1 MAIPKVLWT
10 VAKKAGNYYG
20 LYTKKQC
27 VDISI
32 NIGKELVDLSKANGG
47 LTDDIIATTVK
58 KHVPNV
64 NVQIYNSEKALQKEL
79 IRIGESEEFVNSISS
94 GRAAL
99 YFNMQGKAKGIYI
112 PKIESDKEISNF
124 VHEFEHY
131 LYNEHTP
138 KRKAIL
144 TSCQS
149 FVRMNEKLKSL
160 FKKSAKE
167 VTARKTKDHIVC
179 EKDLQANI
187 VDLFGI
193 QHLEATGKLKGV
205 GANSDDIVK
214 LLEGENFT
222 GLTSPAR
229 RKAYIRAITRAQ
241 SHPKMK
247 NQWAQL
253 QLMKTTIDDEVRA
266 YKVSDEVL
274 RYASGSSDVTW
285 QGLMS
290 DILSQTSKVLDD
302 EIDLAWDVMKKGSGK
317 ANIKTGLPTTSF
329 VGERFKDPLTAFLQS
344 SFDNAT
350 VYGEPILLSKL
361 NDPNRKRI
369 AVKVTELPPMK
380 IKKADAGLFAK
391 LNLENQNKKG

>member
-1 MAIPKVLWT
+1 MAIPKVLWS

-112 PKIESDKEISNF
+112 PKIETDKEISNF

-144 TSCQS
+144 TFVQS
-149 FVRMNEKLKSL
+149 AYKVSKKFKSL
-160 FKKSAKE
+160 FKTSVKE
-167 VTARKTKDHIVC
+167 APKRNVKVKDPLLAQ
-179 EKDLQANI
+179 KDLQGDI
-187 VDLFGI
+187 VELFGI

-302 EIDLAWDVMKKGSGK
+302 EIELAWDVMKKGSGK

-329 VGERFKDPLTAFLQS
+329 VGERFKDPLTALLQS

-361 NDPNRKRI
+361 KDPNRKRI
-369 AVKVTELPPMK
+369 PVKVTELPPVK
-380 IKKADAGLFAK
+380 IKKADCGIFAK
-391 LNLENQNKKG
+391 KKSK

>member
-1 MAIPKVLWT
+1 MAIPKVLWN
-10 VAKKAGNYYG
+10 VARKAGNYCG

-27 VDISI
+27 VELSTS
-32 NIGKELVDLSKANGG
+32 IGKELIDLKRRNGG
-47 LTDDIIATTVK
+47 LTDEVLDATVK
-58 KHVPNV
+58 KFVPHV
-64 NVQIYNSEKALQKEL
+64 NVKIFNSEKALQKEL
-79 IRIGESEEFVNSISS
+79 TRVGETEEFVNSISS

-112 PKIESDKEISNF
+112 PKVETDTEISNF

-138 KRKAIL
+138 KRKSVL
-144 TSCQS
+144 TFVQS
-149 FVRMNEKLKSL
+149 VNRMNEKFKSL
-160 FKKSAKE
+160 FKTSVNEMSKPK
-167 VTARKTKDHIVC
+167 VKDTLLAQ
-179 EKDLQANI
+179 KDLQADI

-222 GLTSPAR
+222 GLTSSAR

-241 SHPKMK
+241 SNPKMK
-247 NQWAQL
+247 DQWAQL
-253 QLMKTTIDDEVRA
+253 QIIKTTIDDEVRA

-285 QGLMS
+285 QGMMS
-290 DILSQTSKVLDD
+290 EILSQTSEVLDD
-302 EIDLAWDVMKKGSGK
+302 EIELAWDVMKKGSGK

-329 VGERFKDPLTAFLQS
+329 VGERFKDPLTSFLQA
-344 SFDNAT
+344 SFDNAA

-361 NDPNRKRI
+361 KDPNRKRI
-369 AVKVTELPPMK
+369 AVKITELPPRQ
-380 IKKADAGLFAK
+380 IRQVDGGLFAK
-391 LNLENQNKKG
+391 SKNKSE

>member
-1 MAIPKVLWT
+1 MAIPKVLWN
-10 VAKKAGNYYG
+10 VARKAGNYCG

-27 VDISI
+27 VELSTS
-32 NIGKELVDLSKANGG
+32 IGKELIDLKRRNGG
-47 LTDDIIATTVK
+47 LTDEVLDATVK
-58 KHVPNV
+58 KFAPHV
-64 NVQIYNSEKALQKEL
+64 NVKIFNSEKALQKEL
-79 IRIGESEEFVNSISS
+79 TRVGETEEFVNSISS

-112 PKIESDKEISNF
+112 PKVETDTEISNF

-138 KRKAIL
+138 KRKSVL
-144 TSCQS
+144 T
-149 FVRMNEKLKSL
+149 FVQAVNRMNEKLKSL
-160 FKKSAKE
+160 FKTSVNDVSKPK
-167 VTARKTKDHIVC
+167 VKDTLLAQ
-179 EKDLQANI
+179 KDLQGDI
-187 VDLFGI
+187 LDLFGI

-222 GLTSPAR
+222 GLTSSAR

-241 SHPKMK
+241 SNPKMK
-247 NQWAQL
+247 DQWAQL
-253 QLMKTTIDDEVRA
+253 QIIKTTIDDEVRA

-285 QGLMS
+285 QGMMS
-290 DILSQTSKVLDD
+290 EILSQTSEVLDD
-302 EIDLAWDVMKKGSGK
+302 EIELAWDVMKKGSGK

-329 VGERFKDPLTAFLQS
+329 VGERFKDPLTSFLQA
-344 SFDNAT
+344 SFDNAA

-361 NDPNRKRI
+361 KDPNRKRI
-369 AVKVTELPPMK
+369 AVKITELPPRQ
-380 IKKADAGLFAK
+380 IRQVDGGLFAK
-391 LNLENQNKKG
+391 SKNKSE

>member
-1 MAIPKVLWT
+1 MGIPKVLWN
-10 VAKKAGNYYG
+10 VARKAGNYCG
-20 LYTKKQC
+20 LYTKNQC
-27 VDISI
+27 VELSTS
-32 NIGKELVDLSKANGG
+32 IGKELIDLSRKNGG
-47 LTDDIIATTVK
+47 LTDEILDATVK
-58 KHVPNV
+58 KFVPHV
-64 NVQIYNSEKALQKEL
+64 NVKIFNSEKALQKEL
-79 IRIGESEEFVNSISS
+79 TRVGETEEFVNSISS

-112 PKIESDKEISNF
+112 PKVKTDKEISNF
-124 VHEFEHY
+124 AHEFEHY

-138 KRKAIL
+138 KRKSVL
-144 TSCQS
+144 TFVQS
-149 FVRMNEKLKSL
+149 VNRMNEKLKSL
-160 FKKSAKE
+160 FKTSVNE
-167 VTARKTKDHIVC
+167 VSKPKPKVKDTLLAQ
-179 EKDLQANI
+179 KDLQGDI
-187 VDLFGI
+187 LDLFGI

-241 SHPKMK
+241 SNPKMK
-247 NQWAQL
+247 DQWAQL
-253 QLMKTTIDDEVRA
+253 QIIKTTIDDEVRA

-290 DILSQTSKVLDD
+290 EILSQTSKVLDD
-302 EIDLAWDVMKKGSGK
+302 EIELAWDVMKKGSGK

-329 VGERFKDPLTAFLQS
+329 VGERFKDPLTAFLQA
-344 SFDNAT
+344 SFDKAT

-361 NDPNRKRI
+361 KDPNRKRI
-369 AVKVTELPPMK
+369 AVKVTELPPRQ
-380 IKKADAGLFAK
+380 IRQVDGGLFAK
-391 LNLENQNKKG
+391 SKNKSE

>member
-1 MAIPKVLWT
+1 MAIPKVLWS

-112 PKIESDKEISNF
+112 PKIETDKEISNF

-138 KRKAIL
+138 KRKSVL
-144 TSCQS
+144 TFVQS
-149 FVRMNEKLKSL
+149 AYKVNKKIKSL
-160 FKKSAKE
+160 FKTSVKE
-167 VTARKTKDHIVC
+167 APKRNVKVKDPLLAQ
-179 EKDLQANI
+179 KDLQGDI
-187 VDLFGI
+187 VELFGI

-205 GANSDDIVK
+205 GPNSDDIVK

-302 EIDLAWDVMKKGSGK
+302 EIELAWDVMKKGSGK

-329 VGERFKDPLTAFLQS
+329 VGERFKDPLTALLQS

-361 NDPNRKRI
+361 KDPNRKRI
-369 AVKVTELPPMK
+369 PVKVTELPPVK
-380 IKKADAGLFAK
+380 IKKADCGIFAK
-391 LNLENQNKKG
+391 KKSK